1 MTLGKKKPY
10 AKGAVCPFAGRPYRF
25 PPHTP
30 PKTSCY
36 LLKEKITE
44 LFLQKVIRRLVK
56 KEVIPMKRI
65 WIVFLALALLV
76 LAGCCEKEPIAF
88 SESKE
93 SRPLSVEVPVQSTE
107 PDESTMF
114 QQRLTESEDT
124 AEEAVEAK
132 TTEYVP
138 AFSDIASDEKEA
150 PSVNPPS
157 SQPVEKPAEAADQG
171 TVSQNEPEP
180 IQEQEEPPAEEEQN
194 PVVTEDPPT
203 EPETP
208 QEQPSEPDFNIGYWI
223 SYAKGVAAEKG
234 LDLDPSAVDCWDNPI
249 TANPDCIYL
258 ERDINARLS
267 RYAGDEDITAVWIWY
282 ESIGTNKYL
291 IYIGYA

>member
-1 MTLGKKKPY
+1 MQDGFTDSPLTL
-10 AKGAVCPFAGRPYRF
+10 
-25 PPHTP
+25 PPRLNTI
-30 PKTSCY
+30 CY
-36 LLKEKITE
+36 LLKEKIIE

-65 WIVFLALALLV
+65 WIVVLTLALLV
-76 LAGCCEKEPIAF
+76 LTGCSEKEPVAF

-93 SRPLSVEVPVQSTE
+93 SRPPSVEVSVQSTE
-107 PDESTMF
+107 PDESTTL
-114 QQRLTESEDT
+114 QQRPTESENS
-124 AEEAVEAK
+124 AEEHAEAK

-138 AFSDIASDEKEA
+138 AASVTADDENEA
-150 PSVNPPS
+150 PSPERPS
-157 SQPVEKPAEAADQG
+157 SQPVNEEPDSRPSEE
-171 TVSQNEPEP
+171 EPEP
-180 IQEQEEPPAEEEQN
+180 TAPEPQEPPAPPETPPEPVDEPAEEE
-194 PVVTEDPPT
+194 VPT
-203 EPETP
+203 REPEP
-208 QEQPSEPDFNIGYWI
+208 EPDFDIGYWI
-223 SYAKGVAAEKG
+223 SYAKGAAAEKG
-234 LDLDPSAVDCWDNPI
+234 LVLDSSAVDCWDNPI

>member
-1 MTLGKKKPY
+1 MQDGFTDSPLTL
-10 AKGAVCPFAGRPYRF
+10 
-25 PPHTP
+25 PPRLNTF
-30 PKTSCY
+30 CY
-36 LLKEKITE
+36 LLKEKNIE

-65 WIVFLALALLV
+65 WIVVLTLALLV
-76 LAGCCEKEPIAF
+76 LTGCSEKEPVAF

-93 SRPLSVEVPVQSTE
+93 SRPPSVEVSVQSTE
-107 PDESTMF
+107 PDESTTL
-114 QQRLTESEDT
+114 QQRPTESENS
-124 AEEAVEAK
+124 AEESAEAK

-138 AFSDIASDEKEA
+138 AASNTLDDENEA
-150 PSVNPPS
+150 PSPERPS
-157 SQPVEKPAEAADQG
+157 SQPVNEEPDSRPPEAEAKPTAPEPQAPPAPSETPPDPVEEPPEEIPVQ
-171 TVSQNEPEP
+171 EPEP
-180 IQEQEEPPAEEEQN
+180 EP
-194 PVVTEDPPT
+194 
-203 EPETP
+203 
-208 QEQPSEPDFNIGYWI
+208 EPDFDIGYWI
-223 SYAKGVAAEKG
+223 NYAKGAATEKG
-234 LDLDPSAVDCWDNPI
+234 LVLDSSAVDCWDNPI

>member
-1 MTLGKKKPY
+1 
-10 AKGAVCPFAGRPYRF
+10 
-25 PPHTP
+25 
-30 PKTSCY
+30 
-36 LLKEKITE
+36 
-44 LFLQKVIRRLVK
+44 
-56 KEVIPMKRI
+56 MKRI

-76 LAGCCEKEPIAF
+76 LAGCGEKEPIAF

-107 PDESTMF
+107 PDESTML

-124 AEEAVEAK
+124 AEEPVEAK

-138 AFSDIASDEKEA
+138 AVSDIASDEKEA
-150 PSVNPPS
+150 PSVKSPS

-208 QEQPSEPDFNIGYWI
+208 QEQPSEPDFDIGYWI
-223 SYAKGVAAEKG
+223 GYAKGVAAEKG

-258 ERDINARLS
+258 ERDITARMS